1 MNNQNQLPN
10 PRDHQFH
17 HHTNRNRSV
26 SYTAASAPR
35 QIEQRDN
42 GNRTQRD
49 DDDLHFSYPFKV
61 DNYSEQQSLIIRIM
75 YAGVKEQY
83 QTVKTQ
89 CIQAQQQSFEDL
101 TMSQMDNQES
111 ILEEGSI
118 YSDEDISI

>member
-1 MNNQNQLPN
+1 M
-10 PRDHQFH
+10 
-17 HHTNRNRSV
+17 
-26 SYTAASAPR
+26 
-35 QIEQRDN
+35 
-42 GNRTQRD
+42 
-49 DDDLHFSYPFKV
+49 
-61 DNYSEQQSLIIRIM
+61 RIM

-83 QTVKTQ
+83 QTVRTQ